1 MRAEQV
7 QKMTQYAY
15 DYKGFTDNATT
26 FYSIMSYFLGI
37 VAAKIQICRYNF
49 TVKLMRNDQ
58 IDVFKPLLNSVF
70 HTAEVLLSDSI
81 ICLEP
86 TQNPILV
93 TNNLF
98 LMKIASLCKMS
109 TFKNFSIQIVSEEVA
124 SQIQQE
130 MRRRKLSSRPAPIGN
145 SLSAALLAMKPAS
158 GVKRNNATA
167 NDGGGNTAHKKSDVN
182 SKEWI
187 SIEPMLDSEQ
197 CFWLASYPHLLCT
210 TRQKDALLDSRSG
223 GQTGKRPLFYF
234 HVKAEA
240 FSPTGDTHTIH
251 TLSMPFSIA
260 TRRNQDC
267 QVQRMMSSYT
277 ATCFW
282 LYGTRVIDG
291 LLLQWLET
299 GISWVRFKH
308 LYSMY
313 FSMNAEVKRPLSEM
327 DLDILKYK
335 LHCEDC
341 RDSKRIYKFLDL
353 ISFFR

>member
-1 MRAEQV
+1 MRKEQV
-7 QKMTQYAY
+7 QKMTQYLY
-15 DYKGFTDNATT
+15 DYKGFTDNSIA
-26 FYSIMSYFLGI
+26 FYSIMSYFLGLI
-37 VAAKIQICRYNF
+37 ASKLQILRFDIC
-49 TVKLMRNDQ
+49 VKTFKSCQND
-58 IDVFKPLLNSVF
+58 IFKPLLHSVF
-70 HTAEVLLSDSI
+70 NTAEVLLSDSI

-86 TQNPILV
+86 TQNAILV

-98 LMKIASLCKMS
+98 PIKIISLCKMS
-109 TFKNFSIQIVSEEVA
+109 VFKCFSLQIVSEDVA
-124 SQIQQE
+124 SQIQNE
-130 MRRRKLSSRPAPIGN
+130 MRRRKLSSKPGLIGN

-187 SIEPMLDSEQ
+187 SIEPLLDSENSS
-197 CFWLASYPHLLCT
+197 WLATYPHLLCT

-234 HVKAEA
+234 HVKADA
-240 FSPTGDTHTIH
+240 FSPSGEINTIH

-282 LYGTRVIDG
+282 LYGTRVFDG
-291 LLLQWLET
+291 LLLRWLDA
-299 GISWVRFKH
+299 GIPWNDFKK

-313 FSMNAEVKRPLSEM
+313 FSMNAEVRRSLSES
-327 DLDILKYK
+327 DLEILKYK
-335 LHCEDC
+335 LHCDDC
-341 RDSKRIYKFLDL
+341 RDSKFLLVLSANIY
-353 ISFFR
+353 R